1 MIVRS
6 GVTGALVAAALLL
19 AGTALAQEPE
29 AASPREAAGAPD
41 TPAKPRPRPKPK
53 PKPKPVPKAE
63 TGGET
68 TSPETKA
75 PEVAKPEV
83 RTGADEPHLPAAS
96 EPVPASPSQGAFAAP
111 LVACDPGQ
119 AVQYD
124 GPKAFSLWVTRAGS
138 VTIDNP
144 LRPLTPDVTRVLQLV
159 IGDKLATAYGRD
171 LTALRRGASPAAL
184 EGLLGGPIRWQAT
197 LGSLPDG
204 FDIVSDAG
212 MPLAPM
218 RFKECGTAPVAKAPP
233 APVARKEGRSRAS
246 KKATAADQAGSP
258 PLTSP
263 VRPPASLGASSPGG
277 PPLRAAPPQRQFNLP
292 QGAISE

>member
-1 MIVRS
+1 M
-6 GVTGALVAAALLL
+6 GALVVAALLS

-29 AASPREAAGAPD
+29 ASSPPEAAGAPD
-41 TPAKPRPRPKPK
+41 TPTKPRPRPKPK
-53 PKPKPVPKAE
+53 PKSKPVPKAE

-68 TSPETKA
+68 KSPETKA

-96 EPVPASPSQGAFAAP
+96 EPVPASPSQSAFAAP

-184 EGLLGGPIRWQAT
+184 EGLLGGPIRWEAT

-212 MPLAPM
+212 TPLAQM
-218 RFKECGTAPVAKAPP
+218 RFKECGTAPAAKAPP
-233 APVARKEGRSRAS
+233 ASVARKEGRSRSS
-246 KKATAADQAGSP
+246 KKATAADQTGSP
-258 PLTSP
+258 SQTSP
-263 VRPPASLGASSPGG
+263 GASSRSTSAP
-277 PPLRAAPPQRQFNLP
+277 RAAPPQRQFNLP